1 MAEPPQPEPELWLR
15 DPLIRED
22 LLFRAVWR
30 DGSVT
35 RLGTT
40 FGGLRLP
47 ADHIE
52 DQPGAFYACAPDLL
66 DLPSFRSLVNGVADL
81 AGIQIAD
88 VQAAIA
94 ALTADHAELA
104 EGAIINVGKVF
115 WDREWRLIGGARWGY
130 AGQGGELKLE
140 RKGGRISTDGEVSPA
155 QRTIELTISSQMVMR
170 SGSYRSYWSAPQHKE
185 LHPTDEI
192 FSQGN
197 KINVGYNKNW
207 PKF

>member
-1 MAEPPQPEPELWLR
+1 MSEPPNPEPEDFLR
-15 DPLIRED
+15 ENLIRED
-22 LLFRAVWR
+22 KIIHAVWN
-30 DGSVT
+30 DGSIT
-35 RLGTT
+35 RLTT
-40 FGGLRLP
+40 AFGGLRLP
-47 ADHIE
+47 NDHIE
-52 DQPGAFYACAPDLL
+52 EVPGAYYACAPFLL
-66 DLPSFRSLVNGVADL
+66 DLPAFRSLVNGVADL
-81 AGIQIAD
+81 VGLQISD

-94 ALTADHAELA
+94 ALTADHADLA

-115 WDREWRLIGGARWGY
+115 WDRDWQMIGGARWGF

-140 RKGGRISTDGEVSPA
+140 RKAGRISADGEVGPM
-155 QRTIELTISSQMVMR
+155 QRTIELTIASQMVMR